1 MARIRY
7 DKTETYEI
15 LVDGD
20 VAIFQ
25 TYKDLFLLA
34 AAVGYDRGRTDEPGN
49 SDEIRWSI
57 LQDNPQ
63 NIVAAKSI
71 AYAETEDP
79 EALVDDE
86 RQVDILRRYAAAGI
100 DIIHSQVI
108 DQPGDPLDNMVEFL
122 RRNRDKESEES
133 RRGILEE
140 IEKEF
145 QGY

>member
-7 DKTETYEI
+7 EKTATYEI

-20 VAIFQ
+20 AAIFE

-34 AAVGYDRGRTDEPGN
+34 AAIGYNRGRTDEPGN
-49 SDEIRWSI
+49 SDEIPWRV

-63 NIVAAKSI
+63 NVIVAKSI

-79 EALVDDE
+79 EALIDDE
-86 RQVDILRRYAAAGI
+86 RQVDVLRKYAAAGI
-100 DIIHSQVI
+100 DIIHAQVI
-108 DQPGDPLDNMVEFL
+108 DQPGEPLDNMVDFL

-140 IEKEF
+140 IEQEF
-145 QGY
+145 QSY

>member
-20 VAIFQ
+20 VTIFE

-49 SDEIRWSI
+49 SDEIQWSV

-63 NIVAAKSI
+63 NVVAAKSI
-71 AYAETEDP
+71 AYAEIDDP

-86 RQVDILRRYAAAGI
+86 RQVDILRKYAAAGI